1 MLKNFVA
8 AITMSTALV
17 VGILPISA
25 QPNPTPTPSDPTI
38 ILSLN
43 RAQNL
48 ARQAAE
54 SANGGLGNYR
64 AEASMYGP
72 ASLSPYV
79 LNSDGS
85 ITFNIKGRRPDSS
98 EFTVE
103 TVVTVSQDA
112 SKITVNYNGPTRT
125 SK

>member
-1 MLKNFVA
+1 MLKHFVA

-17 VGILPISA
+17 VGILPVRA
-25 QPNPTPTPSDPTI
+25 QPNPTGAISDPTI

-54 SANGGLGNYR
+54 RANGGLGNYR
-64 AEASMYGP
+64 AEALMYGP
-72 ASLSPYV
+72 ASLSPYIV
-79 LNSDGS
+79 NSDGT
-85 ITFNIKGRRPDSS
+85 ITFNIKGRRPESS
-98 EFTVE
+98 EFTIE
-103 TVVTVSQDA
+103 TVVTVAQDA
-112 SKITVNYNGPTRT
+112 SQINVNYNGPIRT